1 MRKILAFLNYSMYIC
16 KKDLLDMTEKEINKI
31 VSENLNYVKSVAN
44 QYNLLD
50 ILNDPDVKIADDT
63 LNIEMMKNKMAES
76 IANLLPREKE
86 IITKFYGIGVP
97 KETMAE
103 IAEDMGLKRE
113 RVRQI
118 RNLTIRRLNRN
129 IRHQALRN
137 YFKR

>member
-1 MRKILAFLNYSMYIC
+1 
-16 KKDLLDMTEKEINKI
+16 
-31 VSENLNYVKSVAN
+31 
-44 QYNLLD
+44 
-50 ILNDPDVKIADDT
+50 
-63 LNIEMMKNKMAES
+63 MMKNKMAES
-76 IANLLPREKE
+76 IAGLLPREKE

>member
-1 MRKILAFLNYSMYIC
+1 
-16 KKDLLDMTEKEINKI
+16 MTEKEINKI

-44 QYNLLD
+44 QY
-50 ILNDPDVKIADDT
+50 
-63 LNIEMMKNKMAES
+63 
-76 IANLLPREKE
+76 KE

-118 RNLTIRRLNRN
+118 RNLTIRRLNRS